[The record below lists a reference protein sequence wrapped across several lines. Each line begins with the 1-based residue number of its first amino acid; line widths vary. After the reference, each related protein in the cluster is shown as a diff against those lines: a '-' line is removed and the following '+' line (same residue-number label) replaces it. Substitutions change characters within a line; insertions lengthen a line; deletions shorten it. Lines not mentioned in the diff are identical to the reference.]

1 MNEKEL
7 LELEYKS
14 QQLQIQALEIVM
26 KEYPEAKPLLKSVW
40 LEICGVNEKEI
51 RKHMGWDDE
60 SEPCAIDDASDDE
73 EKPKSKKNKKKQKK
87 KSK

>member
-1 MNEKEL
+1 MNEKQL

-26 KEYPEAKPLLKSVW
+26 REYPEAKPLLKPVW

-60 SEPCAIDDASDDE
+60 SQPNGIEDSSDDE
-73 EKPKSKKNKKKQKK
+73 EKPKPKKNKKKNKK
-87 KSK
+87 KST